1 VVAGIHVSWFLIN
14 SQVINLPGFLQFFY
28 TVRIFI
34 FYAGMIKADKFKCWA
49 INKAQ
54 AKLHL

>member
-1 VVAGIHVSWFLIN
+1 MLRVLN
-14 SQVINLPGFLQFFY
+14 YSQVINLPGFLQFFY
-28 TVRIFI
+28 TVPIFI